1 MRLEQLQA
9 FLAVAE
15 SGSFQQAA
23 RQCNITQSTVSRQIQ
38 SLETQLGLSLFHRST
53 PAKLTV
59 AGDYLLARARRIC
72 QEWESA
78 TQELTELA
86 AGKQTELCIAAI
98 QSACSTFLPPILQQF
113 CQDYPDV
120 QLRVTSLGSDRA
132 LKVLRDGLV
141 DVAIVMHNRWMTEK
155 AETKIQRLFD
165 EPIDVLLAAD
175 HPLAVYSQIPWR
187 ELARYPQVV
196 FKDGY
201 GMQRIVQEQFQR
213 QGLELRAAL
222 ELNTLDAFRGIVK
235 QGNMVALLPQ
245 SAIATAA
252 DDPALSS
259 RPTEEPRL
267 LRQVSLV
274 TTQDRLEFPPIR
286 HFCQLV
292 QQNPYAI
299 SMSLSPLVGVD
310 AIV

>member
-9 FLAVAE
+9 FLAVSE

-23 RQCNITQSTVSRQIQ
+23 RRCNITQSTVSRQIQ
-38 SLETQLGLSLFHRST
+38 SLETQVGLSLFHRST

-59 AGDYLLARARRIC
+59 AGERLLAHARRIC
-72 QEWESA
+72 QEWERA
-78 TQELTELA
+78 TLELAELA

-98 QSACSTFLPPILQQF
+98 QSACSTYLPPVLQQF
-113 CQDYPDV
+113 CSDYPDV

-141 DVAIVMHNRWMTEK
+141 DVAIVMHNRWLTEK
-155 AETKIQRLFD
+155 AETKIQRLYD
-165 EPIDVLLAAD
+165 EPIDVLLAAN
-175 HPLAVYSQIPWR
+175 HPLARCSSIPWR
-187 ELARYPQVV
+187 ELAKYPQVV

-213 QGLELRAAL
+213 QGLELKAAL

-245 SAIATAA
+245 AATLAAIA
-252 DDPALSS
+252 DPELVAL
-259 RPTEEPRL
+259 PTEAPRL
-267 LRQVSLV
+267 SRQVALV

-292 QQNPYAI
+292 QQHQTVLGVN
-299 SMSLSPLVGVD
+299 SPMAVAAETG
-310 AIV
+310 

>member
-23 RQCNITQSTVSRQIQ
+23 RHCNITQSTVSRQIQ
-38 SLETQLGLSLFHRST
+38 SLETQVGLSLIHRST

-59 AGDYLLARARRIC
+59 AGEHLLGRARSIC
-72 QEWESA
+72 QEWERA
-78 TQELTELA
+78 TLELAELA

-98 QSACSTFLPPILQQF
+98 QSACSTYLPPIIQKF
-113 CQDYPDV
+113 CQDYPHI

-155 AETKIQRLFD
+155 AEIKIQQLYD
-165 EPIDVLLAAD
+165 EPIDVLLAAS
-175 HPLAVYSQIPWR
+175 HPLARYRCIPWS
-187 ELARYPQVV
+187 ELARCPQVV

-213 QGLELRAAL
+213 QGLEMKAAL

-245 SAIATAA
+245 AAILTAA
-252 DDPALSS
+252 GDSDLTS
-259 RPTEEPRL
+259 RPTEAPRL
-267 LRQVSLV
+267 LRQVALV

-292 QQNPYAI
+292 QRHSVFPNVKSPAAI
-299 SMSLSPLVGVD
+299 GVD
-310 AIV
+310 TVV